1 MTQLLPE
8 VGQRR
13 ATPLRRISPE
23 PNDANN
29 RVKSMTSK
37 LFIGNLGFSTDE
49 AQLRSAFEAIGAL
62 VSAVVV
68 KDRSTGQSRGFGFV
82 EYRSGS
88 DAERAMESL
97 NGSMLD
103 GRAIRVSVANER
115 GAR

>member
-1 MTQLLPE
+1 MK
-8 VGQRR
+8 
-13 ATPLRRISPE
+13 
-23 PNDANN
+23 N
-29 RVKSMTSK
+29 K
-37 LFIGNLGFSTDE
+37 LFIGNLGFGTDE
-49 AQLRSAFEAIGAL
+49 SQLRSAFETMGDL

-82 EYRSGS
+82 EYRSPE

-103 GRAIRVSVANER
+103 GRAIRVHEANER